1 MKHNGNNKENHVD
14 RFLEVDDI
22 PQNGGAK
29 LPSIT
34 DFSFIKPISKG
45 AFGKVFLGQKKLA
58 PDKLYAIKVMKK
70 ADLVNK
76 NLMKQVMAERDAL
89 AASRSPF
96 VVQLYYS
103 LQSQQ
108 NIFLIM
114 EYLIGGDVKSLLAIY
129 GYFDEEMAVM
139 YAAEVALALEYL
151 HSQGIIHRDLKPD
164 NMLVTDQG
172 HIKLTDFGLSK
183 VSLDTVD
190 DFQKPAYDAS
200 SKFHIY
206 RTPGQ
211 ILSLRSSLA
220 FNLPST
226 RKAKKP
232 ALFVSPMPSGQRS
245 TCCSPRPL
253 GDKSPFCSPLRT
265 YSTTS
270 PLLRISLTPSRR
282 GYPEKKRNISTGDDD
297 RPPAPVQSLTPTLQD
312 SLNWSQSE
320 AESTGNRSRKKVSTD
335 SDLETSEPKASLFSQ
350 SGDSVFS
357 STETDQD
364 KRELSSCDRSQ
375 DDGCQ
380 SHEKT
385 SSRQESFS
393 EETPQLHRTDE
404 AVWNSYAARNLR
416 SMREGSYSE
425 ESEADTR
432 AHSMSD
438 ADLSVSYL
446 DSSVESGRF
455 TSMSNRGSSGYSYPS
470 DDEAETSQQS
480 LRCRA
485 QRRRSFEYSDDSA
498 LSRRSSVGVHV
509 MGVIR
514 EEKLSSRVGSV
525 SDWQGSRD
533 GQDWRNMDE
542 DNCEL
547 GDCDVSIGQKDE
559 RCRLTFLSSSSEDSQ
574 VPSQVSNTGLTQE
587 ISLLTFRPRE
597 DSQDPSQ
604 GPSTGLTQE
613 VRSQTVQSR
622 EEVQDPPH
630 DGASDVF
637 MPGIRA
643 VSSPRVPNTGLTQE
657 IRTLALSSARKKWE
671 ADGKK
676 DKIADCNDRKKTAL
690 VSAAT
695 NKLKKDLMSV
705 PRSSGLTQDFSGLDL
720 ADHVMK
726 QTRKIR
732 FKRVDST
739 SSLPDV
745 TEMSKSRKRTYGD
758 IENCMKSST
767 EGGEIEEQLYGD
779 EHLRKRS
786 NVESVTSK
794 DCVDV
799 DLNEGN
805 FRCHDGSNTSDG
817 SSAESSP
824 LVAPEVVASESGAMK
839 SPPYTVVVM
848 HTSPD
853 PSPVGLP
860 PSPPAPRPCIHRKKD
875 LPISPV
881 YGSGHKKRFFGGDDT
896 VFKSPMPQSSCGCPS
911 RAVHRNSKSSLKDS
925 PMITPERAARR
936 RVSLAP
942 SAFTPANPHKTPFLT
957 PFRAAAQRTPFRT
970 PKSVR
975 RGAPQPEEE
984 QRILG
989 TPDYLAPEI
998 LLQKPH
1004 GMAVD
1009 WWALGVCL
1017 FEFLTG
1023 IPPFN
1028 DQNPESVFENIL
1040 NRDIPWPDE
1049 EEALSQQAQ
1058 DAIDRLLTT
1067 NPDDRPGAKDVR
1079 QLPLF
1084 SAVDWDHVLDMEPAF
1099 VPQPDDETDTTYFEA
1114 RNTLQNLIVSAVD
1127 L

>member
-1 MKHNGNNKENHVD
+1 MKHNGNDKENHVD
-14 RFLEVDDI
+14 GLLEVDDN
-22 PQNGGAK
+22 PQNGGASK

-139 YAAEVALALEYL
+139 YASEVALALEYL
-151 HSQGIIHRDLKPD
+151 HSHGIIHSEGP
-164 NMLVTDQG
+164 
-172 HIKLTDFGLSK
+172 
-183 VSLDTVD
+183 LDTVD
-190 DFQKPAYDAS
+190 DFMKPSYDPS
-200 SKFHIY
+200 SKYNIY

-220 FNLPST
+220 FNLPSA

-232 ALFVSPMPSGQRS
+232 ALFVSPMPSGQKS
-245 TCCSPRPL
+245 TYCSPRPL
-253 GDKSPFCSPLRT
+253 MEKSPFCSPLRN

-282 GYPEKKRNISTGDDD
+282 GYTERTRNLSTAADDD
-297 RPPAPVQSLTPTLQD
+297 RPPAPIQSLTPTLQD
-312 SLNWSQSE
+312 SLNWSKSE
-320 AESTGNRSRKKVSTD
+320 SESTGIRSRNTVNTD
-335 SDLETSEPKASLFSQ
+335 SNLESSEPKANLFGQ
-350 SGDSVFS
+350 SSDSVFS
-357 STETDQD
+357 STETDQVD
-364 KRELSSCDRSQ
+364 KEMSSCDQSQ

-425 ESEADTR
+425 ESEAEPR
-432 AHSMSD
+432 GHSFSD

-470 DDEAETSQQS
+470 DDESEASQQS
-480 LRCRA
+480 LRLRA

-498 LSRRSSVGVHV
+498 LSRRSSMGVHV

-514 EEKLSSRVGSV
+514 EEKLSSRGGSV

-533 GQDWRNMDE
+533 NQDWRNMD
-542 DNCEL
+542 DCDL
-547 GDCDVSIGQKDE
+547 SDCDVSIGQKDE
-559 RCRLTFLSSSSEDSQ
+559 RCQLTFISSSSEDSH
-574 VPSQVSNTGLTQE
+574 VPSRVSNTGLTQE
-587 ISLLTFRPRE
+587 ISSLTFRPRE
-597 DSQDPSQ
+597 DVQAPSQ
-604 GPSTGLTQE
+604 GAVSE
-613 VRSQTVQSR
+613 S
-622 EEVQDPPH
+622 
-630 DGASDVF
+630 F
-637 MPGIRA
+637 MPGISA

-657 IRTLALSSARKKWE
+657 IKTLALCSARKKCE
-671 ADGKK
+671 VNKK
-676 DKIADCNDRKKTAL
+676 DNLEDFNDKKKGAMI
-690 VSAAT
+690 SAAT

-726 QTRKIR
+726 PSRKTVIR
-732 FKRVDST
+732 FKRADST
-739 SSLPDV
+739 SSLSDTRRVNDV
-745 TEMSKSRKRTYGD
+745 IEMSKSRKRSYGD
-758 IENCMKSST
+758 IENCRNSST
-767 EGGEIEEQLYGD
+767 EGTEVPQLLYGD

-794 DCVDV
+794 DCVDL

-805 FRCHDGSNTSDG
+805 FRCHDCSNTSDG
-817 SSAESSP
+817 SSSESSP
-824 LVAPEVVASESGAMK
+824 LVSPNVVASESGAIK
-839 SPPYTVVVM
+839 SPPFTVVVM

-853 PSPVGLP
+853 PSPVSLP
-860 PSPPAPRPCIHRKKD
+860 PFPSAPLPCIHRKKE

-881 YGSGHKKRFFGGDDT
+881 YGSGRKKRFFDGDDT
-896 VFKSPMPQSSCGCPS
+896 VFKSPMPQSSCGCPIP
-911 RAVHRNSKSSLKDS
+911 AVHLNSKSSLKDS
-925 PMITPERAARR
+925 LMITPERAARR
-936 RVSLAP
+936 RVSLLPA
-942 SAFTPANPHKTPFLT
+942 AYTPANPHKTPFLT
-957 PFRAAAQRTPFRT
+957 PFRAAAQKTPFRT

-975 RGAPQPEEE
+975 RGGPQPEEE

-1004 GMAVD
+1004 GVAVD

-1023 IPPFN
+1023 VPPFN
-1028 DQNPESVFENIL
+1028 DQNPESVFQNIL

-1049 EEALSQQAQ
+1049 EEALSERAQ
-1058 DAIDRLLTT
+1058 DAIDHLLTMD
-1067 NPDDRPGAKDVR
+1067 PDDRPGAKEVR

-1084 SAVDWDHVLDMEPAF
+1084 SAVDWDHVLEMEPAF
-1099 VPQPDDETDTTYFEA
+1099 VPQPDNETDTTYFEA

>member
-1 MKHNGNNKENHVD
+1 MKHNEHDKENLVD
-14 RFLEVDDI
+14 GLLEVDESS
-22 PQNGGAK
+22 QNGGASK

-45 AFGKVFLGQKKLA
+45 AFGKVFLGQKKQA
-58 PDKLYAIKVMKK
+58 SDKLYAIKVMKK

-151 HSQGIIHRDLKPD
+151 HGHGIIHRDLKPD

-183 VSLDTVD
+183 ISLDTVD
-190 DFQKPAYDAS
+190 DFMKPSYDPS
-200 SKFHIY
+200 SKYNIY

-211 ILSLRSSLA
+211 ILSLKSSLA
-220 FNLPST
+220 FNLPSA

-232 ALFVSPMPSGQRS
+232 ALFVSPMPSGQKS
-245 TCCSPRPL
+245 NYCSPRPL
-253 GDKSPFCSPLRT
+253 VEKSPFCSPLRN

-282 GYPEKKRNISTGDDD
+282 GYKDRTRNLSTAADDD
-297 RPPAPVQSLTPTLQD
+297 RPPAPIQSLTPTLQD
-312 SLNWSQSE
+312 SLNWSKSE
-320 AESTGNRSRKKVSTD
+320 SEHTGNRSRNTVNTD
-335 SDLETSEPKASLFSQ
+335 SNLESSEPKANLFGQ
-350 SGDSVFS
+350 SSDSVFS
-357 STETDQD
+357 STETNQVD
-364 KRELSSCDRSQ
+364 KEVSSCDQCQ

-425 ESEADTR
+425 ESEAEPR
-432 AHSMSD
+432 GHSFSD

-470 DDEAETSQQS
+470 DDEAEASQQS
-480 LRCRA
+480 LRLRA

-498 LSRRSSVGVHV
+498 LSRRSSMGVHV

-514 EEKLSSRVGSV
+514 EEKSSRGGSV

-533 GQDWRNMDE
+533 SQDWRNMD
-542 DNCEL
+542 DCDLN
-547 GDCDVSIGQKDE
+547 DCDVSIGQKDE
-559 RCRLTFLSSSSEDSQ
+559 RCQLTFISSSSEDSQ
-574 VPSQVSNTGLTQE
+574 VPSRVSNTGLTQE
-587 ISLLTFRPRE
+587 ISSLTFRSRE
-597 DSQDPSQ
+597 DVEALPQ
-604 GPSTGLTQE
+604 G
-613 VRSQTVQSR
+613 TVS
-622 EEVQDPPH
+622 E
-630 DGASDVF
+630 SF
-637 MPGIRA
+637 LPGISA

-657 IRTLALSSARKKWE
+657 IKTLALCSARKKYE
-671 ADGKK
+671 VNKK
-676 DKIADCNDRKKTAL
+676 DKENINDKNKGAM

-695 NKLKKDLMSV
+695 IKLKKDLMSV

-720 ADHVMK
+720 ADHVMN
-726 QTRKIR
+726 QSRKTVIR
-732 FKRVDST
+732 FKRADST
-739 SSLPDV
+739 SSLSDTRRV
-745 TEMSKSRKRTYGD
+745 NEVIEISKSRKRSYGD
-758 IENCMKSST
+758 IENCRNSST
-767 EGGEIEEQLYGD
+767 ENGEVPELLYGD

-794 DCVDV
+794 DCADL

-805 FRCHDGSNTSDG
+805 LRCHDCNNTSDG

-824 LVAPEVVASESGAMK
+824 LVSPDVVASESGAIK

-853 PSPVGLP
+853 PSPMSLP
-860 PSPPAPRPCIHRKKD
+860 PSPSAPRPCVHRKKE

-881 YGSGHKKRFFGGDDT
+881 YGSGRKKRFFDGDDT
-896 VFKSPMPQSSCGCPS
+896 VFKSPMPQSSCGCPVP
-911 RAVHRNSKSSLKDS
+911 AVHLNSKSSLKDS

-936 RVSLAP
+936 RVSLLPA
-942 SAFTPANPHKTPFLT
+942 AYTPANPHKTPFLT
-957 PFRAAAQRTPFRT
+957 PFRAAAQKTPFRT

-975 RGAPQPEEE
+975 RGGPQPEEE

-1023 IPPFN
+1023 VPPFN
-1028 DQNPESVFENIL
+1028 DQNPESVFQNIL

-1049 EEALSQQAQ
+1049 EEALSEHAQ
-1058 DAIDRLLTT
+1058 DAIQRLLTMD
-1067 NPDDRPGAKDVR
+1067 PGDRPGAKEVR

-1084 SAVDWDHVLDMEPAF
+1084 SAVDWDHVLEMEPAF

-1114 RNTLQNLIVSAVD
+1114 RNTMQNLIVSAVD